1 MTSAV
6 TESLPYAVVLGLDSM
21 QGLQTVRIL
30 ARRGVPVI
38 GVASDPDH
46 YACRTRECRV
56 VAARNRSE
64 LFEFLESFG
73 QSLATPAVLV
83 PCQDGRVL
91 SVSRA
96 REQLSQWY
104 RIVLPDPAT
113 VEMLMDKSA
122 FYRFAAEQGFP
133 TPDTH
138 FLRSRQDAIE
148 AAEMLTFPAILKPPF
163 RTSRWTD
170 LTPVKAFTVSD
181 KHDLLAVYDRVSGA
195 SETIV
200 AQQWIPGGISELY
213 SCNCYF
219 SKEGELL
226 TTFIAR
232 KIRQWPPDT
241 GQSSLGEEVR
251 DDVVLTESIRLLRS
265 VDYRGLG
272 YVEMKRDPRTDR
284 YYIIE
289 PNVGRPTGRSAIAE
303 AGGVELLMT
312 MYCDATGLPL
322 PENRTQ
328 RYTGVK
334 WIHLR
339 RDLLSAAASMRKRE
353 LTVREWFKSIR
364 GRKGYAVASIRDPG
378 PFLSE
383 MFQAV
388 AAGLRRFWGRW
399 RR

>member
-1 MTSAV
+1 MGIAGSP
-6 TESLPYAVVLGLDSM
+6 PYAVVLGLDSM

-38 GVASDPDH
+38 GVAADPGH

-56 VAARNRSE
+56 VVARDRGE
-64 LFEFLESFG
+64 LFDFLESFG
-73 QSLATPAVLV
+73 KDLTTPAVLI

-96 REQLSQWY
+96 RDELSQWY
-104 RIVLPDPAT
+104 RIVLPDEAT
-113 VEMLMDKSA
+113 VEMLMDKDA
-122 FYRFAAEQGFP
+122 FYRFAADRGFP
-133 TPDTH
+133 IPETH
-138 FLRSRQDAIE
+138 FVRSRQDAIR
-148 AAEMLTFPAILKPPF
+148 AAETLTFPAILKPPF
-163 RTSRWTD
+163 RTSRWTE
-170 LTPVKAFTVSD
+170 LTPAKAFTVSD
-181 KHDLLAVYDRVSGA
+181 KHDLLAVYDRVSDA
-195 SETIV
+195 SETII

-219 SKEGELL
+219 STEGELL
-226 TTFIAR
+226 VSFIAR

-251 DDVVLTESIRLLRS
+251 NDVVLEESIRLLRS
-265 VDYRGLG
+265 VGYRGLG

-312 MYCDATGLPL
+312 MFCDAAGLPL
-322 PENRTQ
+322 PDHRTQ

-339 RDLLSAAASMRKRE
+339 RDLLSAVASMRKGE
-353 LTVREWFKSIR
+353 LTVREWLRSLR
-364 GRKGYAVASIRDPG
+364 GRKGYAVASWRDPG
-378 PFLSE
+378 PFLAE
-383 MFQAV
+383 IAQAL
-388 AAGLRRFWGRW
+388 AIAMGRIFRRKRASS
-399 RR
+399 